1 MSVSLGPFLTCF
13 VTVLVLTAYIYF
25 IVHVKK
31 DVLYGGMKLAFFVI
45 ALILIRMLIPFNFPF
60 TITVSSTR
68 ILPAIS
74 RVLFRYIGDLGFGL
88 AEILVCI
95 WGIVA
100 LWRVIYFIA
109 TEIKIRKYLETFRV
123 KDLKQCPNIYKALEM
138 CGEPGFPVCIVP
150 TKISPCITGLRKP
163 VLVLPDLEFTDR
175 ELYYI
180 CRHELGHYKKHD
192 LWLKLFLNLVTCIQ
206 WFNPV
211 SRLLNQEITL
221 AFELAND
228 SLVIKECS
236 KGGCLEYADCLVNLS
251 YKLDGEGKETFGI
264 PFIKNNKSNLKVR
277 IQNILEG
284 KHSISGKGKFSKIMC
299 YGMIALILIVSF
311 VFVPEADSVD
321 NSVKE
326 ETLAISDGDS
336 YIVKK
341 GKKYEL
347 YINNEY
353 VYSLSNPTNVSEMFG
368 DLPIIEEEDL
378 E

>member
-211 SRLLNQEITL
+211 SRLLNRELTL
-221 AFELAND
+221 AFELTND
-228 SLVIKECS
+228 SLVIKDCDERE
-236 KGGCLEYADCLVNLS
+236 CLEYAECLVDLS
-251 YKLDGEGKETFGI
+251 HKLDGENEEVLGI
-264 PFIKNNKSNLKVR
+264 PFVKKKKSYLKIR
-277 IQNILEG
+277 IQYILEG
-284 KHSISGKGKFSKIMC
+284 KLKVSLENQFSQMVC
-299 YGMIALILIVSF
+299 YGIIVLMLIISF
-311 VFVPEADSVD
+311 VFVPEAYKTTEAE
-321 NSVKE
+321 NE
-326 ETLAISDGDS
+326 ETFYVSKENAYFIKCDEEYKL
-336 YIVKK
+336 YVE
-341 GKKYEL
+341 GKYMC
-347 YINNEY
+347 
-353 VYSLSNPTNVSEMFG
+353 SLSPIPEEFEEV
-368 DLPIIEEEDL
+368 PIINEEDL
-378 E
+378 K